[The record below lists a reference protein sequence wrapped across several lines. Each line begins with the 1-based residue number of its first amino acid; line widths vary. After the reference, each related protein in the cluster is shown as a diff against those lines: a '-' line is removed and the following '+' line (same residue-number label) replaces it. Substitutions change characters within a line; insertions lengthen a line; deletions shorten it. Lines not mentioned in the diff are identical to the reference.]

1 MTLDKNKQILIPEYL
16 LKFSCIG
23 DRCED
28 SCCIG
33 WTVTVDKKTYK
44 AYKNNN
50 NLKLKKLFNQFVVRN
65 RNKQADH
72 NYGKIKMDQNNNCP
86 FLSESKLC
94 RIHAEE
100 GESLLSDTCFF
111 YPRNTN
117 KINNMLEVSASV
129 SCPEITRLALLD
141 PEPMGFLEI
150 NQDLSR
156 PFKLSYLIED
166 TNNFNEE
173 NEPLHYFW
181 ILRVFM
187 ITILQDRRYSLDE
200 RFLLLGIVINKITIL
215 QESNQ
220 LRKLPMLLEE
230 YQAQFDGVEDIKKL
244 INITDN
250 NIRAP
255 FSKNF
260 IKQVSDPNVLANFPN
275 QRYYDCILEIIIGL
289 KLEDNNISYTQELYL
304 SAYVNYYE
312 PYMKE
317 KEYILENYIVNE
329 VFKEIYPFAKLRTI
343 NESYIMLLTLYNL
356 IKFHLIGISAYH
368 KNLDDDIVIKMIQ
381 SFTRVILHHN
391 DYLNI
396 FKAEI

>member
-1 MTLDKNKQILIPEYL
+1 MTLEKSIKILMPEYL

-23 DRCED
+23 GMCED

-33 WTVTVDKKTYK
+33 WTVTIDKKTFK

-50 NLKLKKLFNQFVVRN
+50 SLKLKKLFNQFIVRN
-65 RNKQADH
+65 RNNKTDH
-72 NYGKIKMDQNNNCP
+72 NYGRIKMDQNNNCP

-100 GESLLSDTCFF
+100 GEALLSDTCYF
-111 YPRNTN
+111 YPRSTNRINTT
-117 KINNMLEVSASV
+117 LEVCASV
-129 SCPEITRLALLD
+129 SCPEITRLALLE

-156 PFKLSYLIED
+156 PFKLSYLIEN
-166 TNNFNEE
+166 TNNFDEE
-173 NEPLHYFW
+173 NEPLHYFL
-181 ILRVFM
+181 ILRIFV

-200 RFLLLGIVINKITIL
+200 RFLLLGIVINKVTRL

-244 INITDN
+244 INVTDN

-260 IKQVSDPNVLANFPN
+260 IRQVSDPNILINFPN
-275 QRYYDCILEIIIGL
+275 QRYYECILEITNGL
-289 KLEDNNISYTQELYL
+289 KLEDNNLIYTQELYMN
-304 SAYVNYYE
+304 AYSNYYE
-312 PYMKE
+312 PFIQE

-329 VFKEIYPFAKLRTI
+329 VFKELYPFAKLKTI

-368 KNLDDDIVIKMIQ
+368 KSLDDDIVIKMIQ

-391 DYLNI
+391 DYLSV